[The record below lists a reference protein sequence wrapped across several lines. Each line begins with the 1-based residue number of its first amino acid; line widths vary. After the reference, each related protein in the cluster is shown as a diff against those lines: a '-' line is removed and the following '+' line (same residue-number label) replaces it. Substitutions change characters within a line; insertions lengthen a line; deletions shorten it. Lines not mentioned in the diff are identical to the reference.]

1 MSVLFCHAAGFC
13 GEVWRPVINELSALA
28 RQSPGAPELAI
39 SAIDLPGHGHAGAEA
54 PALPLTPKPFCDA
67 VLRAAVDSARAS
79 GSDASGSSRS
89 SGSSLVGVGHS
100 LGGTSPRRNPDPNP
114 SPNPSPNPD
123 PAPTSNPKPNQPQP
137 QP

>member
-39 SAIDLPGHGHAGAEA
+39 SAIDLPGHGQAGAEA
-54 PALPLTPKPFCDA
+54 SALPLTPEPFCDA

-79 GSDASGSSRS
+79 GSGASGSSD
-89 SGSSLVGVGHS
+89 SSLVGVGHS